1 MTNIIEYR
9 GYRIAIP
16 DEDSETCTILD
27 HLAGGVFSSIAR
39 AQRWIDDREDGIAY
53 LNEHDDADG
62 DDLRADMER
71 EIEPD
76 DAPFGGDQEWA
87 EDMRDAL

>member
-1 MTNIIEYR
+1 MTNIIDYR

-27 HLAGGVFSSIAR
+27 HLAGGVFPSIAR

-62 DDLRADMER
+62 DDDERRAD
-71 EIEPD
+71 
-76 DAPFGGDQEWA
+76 WA
-87 EDMRDAL
+87 EDMRESL